1 MSHNNNFPI
10 ALQCYTLTLASSCA
24 YRSSHF
30 AVAIETR
37 VQAAVR
43 VIAHESKSI
52 DTTDVGISCDHN
64 LAIVLCRHAIA
75 VGVTLSGDGCAT
87 EGDNNCTHLKGQES
101 KESLH
106 FSVGNT

>member
-10 ALQCYTLTLASSCA
+10 ALQCHTLTLACSCA

-52 DTTDVGISCDHN
+52 DTADVGISCDHN

-75 VGVTLSGDGCAT
+75 VGVTLSSNGCVA
-87 EGDNNCTHLKGQES
+87 EGDNNCARLEGEES
-101 KESLH
+101 RDSFH
-106 FSVGNT
+106 FTVRNT